1 MYKLVISDDEGKT
14 IIVPL
19 VRDLITVGRQ
29 DGNTIRLTERNVS
42 RQHARFMRE
51 ASGYRIEDLDSYNG
65 ITVNGVRIDASV
77 DLKDGDR
84 VGIGDYVIALRA
96 EASSAAMA
104 RASTAARA
112 SVPLGFGAP
121 PPARFVMISAPAP
134 GAEFSVTK
142 PALSIGR
149 LEELDLCIS
158 HRSIS
163 REHARVTQKGGSF
176 EIEDL
181 RSANGV
187 RVNGTGV
194 KRSPLRSGDIVELGQ
209 VRFRFVGQG
218 ESYVY
223 DPEEEQAA
231 LSPSAGR
238 KGPRGQTI
246 AAVVGAFVVACGM
259 LAFCQ
264 DANRQAG
271 AAGSKEVAAPPLV
284 PTPDR
289 EDTARAPSTE
299 VLPGDQSRL
308 SQALETCREGLAG
321 GRLDEASAA
330 AEEGLAL
337 PGRLSG
343 GTDELAACKRSVNDA
358 QRAKSAYEEGKH
370 ALAESKTEDAY
381 FLFAGIP
388 DEHPLRNEPEVKA
401 TIGKVAQ
408 DRITRAKK
416 LLKSAP
422 AEAHDLAGSVLEM
435 QGVAQPLRDEA
446 QRIVDTEP
454 PPVVATPAPTAPTA
468 RSVSAAPAAPAPAT
482 VARPRSAAAAVEPKA
497 EDDDPAKVARN
508 CLARGDQ
515 RCVVKALEGKAES
528 AQELALL
535 IETYR
540 ALGETKKAVK
550 HMETFVAR
558 YATAR
563 QTPQYRQFI
572 AKHEQ

>member
-42 RQHARFMRE
+42 RQHARFVRD

-65 ITVNGVRIDASV
+65 ITVNGVRIDKLSE
-77 DLKDGDR
+77 LKDGDR
-84 VGIGDYVIALRA
+84 VGVGDYVIALRA
-96 EASSAAMA
+96 EAAAGAGA
-104 RASTAARA
+104 RATQARN
-112 SVPLGFGAP
+112 SVPAGFGAP
-121 PPARFVMISAPAP
+121 PPARLVMVSAPAP
-134 GAEFSVTK
+134 GAEFSMTK

-163 REHARVTQKGGSF
+163 REHARVAQKGGNF

-187 RVNGTGV
+187 RVNGQSV

-218 ESYVY
+218 ESYVF
-223 DPEEEQAA
+223 DPSDEQEPAS
-231 LSPSAGR
+231 LPSSR
-238 KGPRGQTI
+238 SGPNGKTV
-246 AAVVGAFVVACGM
+246 AAVIAVATVAAGI
-259 LAFCQ
+259 LAFCN
-264 DANRQAG
+264 DGSKQAG
-271 AAGSKEVAAPPLV
+271 AAMRKEVPVQPKV
-284 PTPDR
+284 DPS
-289 EDTARAPSTE
+289 PSTQA
-299 VLPGDQSRL
+299 LPLDQTGLAR
-308 SQALETCREGLAG
+308 ALETCRAGLG
-321 GRLDEASAA
+321 NGHYQEAMRAA
-330 AEEGLAL
+330 DEGLAL
-337 PGRLSG
+337 PGSG
-343 GTDELAACKRSVNDA
+343 EELASCKRDVNDA
-358 QRAKSAYEEGKH
+358 VRASSAYEEGSK
-370 ALAESKTEDAY
+370 ALAENKLEDAY

-388 DEHPLRNEPEVKA
+388 DDHAFRDRPEVKI
-401 TIGKVAQ
+401 TTDRVAQ
-408 DRITRAKK
+408 ERIARAKK
-416 LLKSAP
+416 LVRSAP
-422 AEAHDLAGSVLEM
+422 AEAKELAGSVLEM
-435 QGVAQPLRDEA
+435 QGVAQPLRAEA
-446 QRIVDTEP
+446 QNILDLLASRADESR
-454 PPVVATPAPTAPTA
+454 ASTAA
-468 RSVSAAPAAPAPAT
+468 AQVGIAASSSSKASAARPASSNEPTSAKAIKAT
-482 VARPRSAAAAVEPKA
+482 SSETKPSTR

>member
-42 RQHARFMRE
+42 RQHARFVRD
-51 ASGYRIEDLDSYNG
+51 ANGYRIEDLDSYNG
-65 ITVNGVRIDASV
+65 ITVNGVRIDKLSE
-77 DLKDGDR
+77 LKDGDR
-84 VGIGDYVIALRA
+84 VGVGDYVIALRA
-96 EASSAAMA
+96 EAATGAGA
-104 RASTAARA
+104 RAAQARN
-112 SVPLGFGAP
+112 SVPSGFGAP
-121 PPARFVMISAPAP
+121 PPARLVMVSAPAP
-134 GAEFSVTK
+134 GAEFSMTK

-163 REHARVTQKGGSF
+163 REHARVTQKGGNF

-187 RVNGTGV
+187 RVNAQSV

-218 ESYVY
+218 ESYVF
-223 DPEEEQAA
+223 DPSDEQEPASLPA
-231 LSPSAGR
+231 SRS
-238 KGPRGQTI
+238 GPNGKTV
-246 AAVVGAFVVACGM
+246 AAVIAVATVAAGI
-259 LAFCQ
+259 LAFCN
-264 DANRQAG
+264 DGSKQAG
-271 AAGSKEVAAPPLV
+271 AAMRKEVPVQPKV
-284 PTPDR
+284 EP
-289 EDTARAPSTE
+289 APSTE
-299 VLPGDQSRL
+299 AMALDQSGL
-308 SQALETCREGLAG
+308 AKALETCRAGLAS
-321 GRLDEASAA
+321 GRYQEAARAA
-330 AEEGLAL
+330 DEGLAL
-337 PGRLSG
+337 PGAG
-343 GTDELAACKRSVNDA
+343 EDLASCKRGVNDA
-358 QRAKSAYEEGKH
+358 VRASSAYEEGSK
-370 ALAESKTEDAY
+370 ALAENKLEDAY

-388 DEHPLRNEPEVKA
+388 DDHAFRERPEVKI
-401 TIGKVAQ
+401 TTDRVAQ
-408 DRITRAKK
+408 ERIARAKK
-416 LLKSAP
+416 LVRSSP
-422 AEAHDLAGSVLEM
+422 TEATELASSVLEM
-435 QGVAQPLRDEA
+435 QGVALPLRTEA
-446 QRIVDTEP
+446 QTIL
-454 PPVVATPAPTAPTA
+454 
-468 RSVSAAPAAPAPAT
+468 SQQAAPGGSGAT
-482 VARPRSAAAAVEPKA
+482 ATKGVTKPAAAVEPTPARAVKA
-497 EDDDPAKVARN
+497 AASDVKPTAREDDDPAKVARN

>member
-42 RQHARFMRE
+42 RQHARFVRD

-65 ITVNGVRIDASV
+65 ITVNGVRIDKLSE
-77 DLKDGDR
+77 LKDGDR
-84 VGIGDYVIALRA
+84 VGVGDYVIALRA
-96 EASSAAMA
+96 EAAAGAGA
-104 RASTAARA
+104 RAAQARNSLPA
-112 SVPLGFGAP
+112 GFGAP
-121 PPARFVMISAPAP
+121 PPARLVMVSAPAP
-134 GAEFSVTK
+134 GAEFSLTK

-163 REHARVTQKGGSF
+163 REHARVTQKGGNF

-187 RVNGTGV
+187 RVNGQAV

-218 ESYVY
+218 ESYVF
-223 DPEEEQAA
+223 DPSEEQEPASLPA
-231 LSPSAGR
+231 SR
-238 KGPRGQTI
+238 TGPNGKTV
-246 AAVVGAFVVACGM
+246 AAVIAVATVAAGI
-259 LAFCQ
+259 LAFCN
-264 DANRQAG
+264 DGSKQAG
-271 AAGSKEVAAPPLV
+271 AAMRKEVPLQPKV
-284 PTPDR
+284 DP
-289 EDTARAPSTE
+289 APSTE
-299 VLPGDQSRL
+299 AMADQARL
-308 SQALETCREGLAG
+308 AKALETCRAGLANG
-321 GRLDEASAA
+321 QYEEAARAA
-330 AEEGLAL
+330 DEGLAL
-337 PGRLSG
+337 PGSG
-343 GTDELAACKRSVNDA
+343 EELATCKRGVNDA
-358 QRAKSAYEEGKH
+358 VRASSAYEEGSR
-370 ALAESKTEDAY
+370 ALAENKLEDAY

-388 DEHPLRNEPEVKA
+388 DDHAFRERPEVKI
-401 TIGKVAQ
+401 TTDRVAQ
-408 DRITRAKK
+408 ERIARAKK
-416 LLKSAP
+416 LVRSSP
-422 AEAHDLAGSVLEM
+422 TEARELASSVLEM
-435 QGVAQPLRDEA
+435 QGVAEPLRSEA
-446 QRIVDTEP
+446 QNILDQH
-454 PPVVATPAPTAPTA
+454 PTAV
-468 RSVSAAPAAPAPAT
+468 VSQAGAAASSTSKSAPKTTTVGEPAAAKAT
-482 VARPRSAAAAVEPKA
+482 KPTTSEAKSTTR